1 MQLKNCRSF
10 LLNSVPDLY
19 KTREMCGKVVSNDP
33 SILNSASIDVRLKKL
48 VTKSLTILTNVTFSS
63 EKMGILSVDLNNTNF
78 NDVMFYNP
86 ETT

>member
-1 MQLKNCRSF
+1 
-10 LLNSVPDLY
+10 
-19 KTREMCGKVVSNDP
+19 MCGKVVSNDP

-63 EKMGILSVDLNNTNF
+63 EKMGILSVDLNNTSF
-78 NDVMFYNP
+78 NDVNFNNP

>member
-19 KTREMCGKVVSNDP
+19 KTREMFGKVVSNDP

-78 NDVMFYNP
+78 NDVNFYNP